1 MEGKKNEDGAKNPI
15 NLEPQFDRG
24 VNYFQMVK
32 KNNGVYMLRLE
43 KSRLYG
49 YRKGLDLDQ
58 EA

>member
-32 KNNGVYMLRLE
+32 KKQWGVYVEVRAVKILWLQ
-43 KSRLYG
+43 KGSRS
-49 YRKGLDLDQ
+49 
-58 EA
+58 